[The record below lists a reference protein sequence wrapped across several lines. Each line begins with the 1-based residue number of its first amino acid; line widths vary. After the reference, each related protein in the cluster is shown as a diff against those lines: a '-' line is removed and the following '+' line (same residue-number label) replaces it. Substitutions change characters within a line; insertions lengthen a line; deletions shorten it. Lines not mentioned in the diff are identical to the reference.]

1 MCEAFARQPD
11 DEDDGDAVGVV
22 DDDDDDDDGDEDDAI
37 TDVRADGMGA
47 KLSFSEW
54 FWAQRVFSV
63 QLSQHPGCDP

>member
-1 MCEAFARQPD
+1 MMCEAFARQPD
-11 DEDDGDAVGVV
+11 DEDDGDAVDVV
-22 DDDDDDDDGDEDDAI
+22 DDDGDEDDAI

>member
-11 DEDDGDAVGVV
+11 DEDDGDAVDVV
-22 DDDDDDDDGDEDDAI
+22 DDDDDDGDEDDAI
-37 TDVRADGMGA
+37 TDVRTDGMGA

-54 FWAQRVFSV
+54 LWAQRVFSV

>member
-11 DEDDGDAVGVV
+11 DEDDGDAADVV
-22 DDDDDDDDGDEDDAI
+22 DDDDDNEDDAI
-37 TDVRADGMGA
+37 TDVRTDGMGA

-54 FWAQRVFSV
+54 LWAQRVFSV